1 MHAMS
6 DDTVP
11 ADLPPRPPVA
21 TAGAALLLGS
31 ALVLVLTWV
40 LGVDAVASNG
50 ARVFFV
56 VVWSYLAWSAFRG
69 GGWVRTA
76 IVVVFAITVWGSI
89 NSRAFGTAWL
99 AMPSGELLA
108 RALALAALAAMLL
121 PPAHRWFAAVKRQRP

>member
-6 DDTVP
+6 DDAVP

-56 VVWSYLAWSAFRG
+56 VVWSYLAWAAFRG

-76 IVVVFAITVWGSI
+76 IIVVFAITVWGSI

-108 RALALAALAAMLL
+108 RTLALAALASMLL

>member
-76 IVVVFAITVWGSI
+76 IIVVFAITVWGSI
-89 NSRAFGTAWL
+89 NSRAFGTNWL

-108 RALALAALAAMLL
+108 RVLALAALAAMLL
-121 PPAHRWFAAVKRQRP
+121 PSAHRWFAAVKRQRP